1 MFSFTIIYIVTILSC
16 LLICKSIY
24 FEHYKHFKNYENI
37 YGGLYYTNEAPHNF
51 SLKFW
56 ILNLAPKK
64 GIELNQ
70 IWILKCHSY
79 LVIFGFLRNGFKS
92 RLGTSY
98 TIWESK
104 HELF

>member
-56 ILNLAPKK
+56 IL
-64 GIELNQ
+64 
-70 IWILKCHSY
+70 KCHSY